1 MANRMAV
8 LLAVGTVTV
17 GCAQAHA
24 PDDVASGIYELT
36 IESATEACSPVRAI
50 GTMGSV
56 AVLVED
62 GAIDAP
68 VPDIEA
74 PLLVAPR
81 VRLTPGLYHSE
92 TNRRLPGCDGAWVHE
107 EWTVIDA
114 TATGFDLMHTQ
125 EWQGMSSC
133 VDPRVAMPS
142 APDADCMSE
151 RILRYGLSTEC
162 RAPCALQLTAGG
174 AVECSCS

>member
-1 MANRMAV
+1 MSNRMAV
-8 LLAVGTVTV
+8 LLAAGTMMV

-24 PDDVASGIYELT
+24 PEDVASGIYELT
-36 IESATEACSPVRAI
+36 IESATEACSPSRAI
-50 GTMGSV
+50 GTMGAV
-56 AVLVED
+56 AVLAVD
-62 GAIDAP
+62 GSIDAP

-92 TNRRLPGCDGAWVHE
+92 TNRRVSGCEGAWVHE

-114 TATGFDLMHTQ
+114 SAEGFDLMHTQ
-125 EWQGMSSC
+125 EWQGLAGC
-133 VDPRVAMPS
+133 GDARVATPS
-142 APDADCMSE
+142 TPDGDCMSE

-162 RAPCALQLTAGG
+162 RAPCTLQLTAAGG
-174 AVECSCS
+174 VECSCS

>member
-1 MANRMAV
+1 MANRIAV
-8 LLAVGTVTV
+8 MLSVGAMMV
-17 GCAQAHA
+17 GCAQTHS

-36 IESATEACSPVRAI
+36 IESATEACSPGRAI
-50 GTMGSV
+50 GTMGEV
-56 AVLVED
+56 AVLAED

-92 TNRRLPGCDGAWVHE
+92 TNRRVTGCEGAWVHE

-114 TATGFDLMHTQ
+114 SATGFDLMHTQ
-125 EWQGMSSC
+125 EWQGLAGC
-133 VDPRVAMPS
+133 AGARAVMPS

-162 RAPCALQLTAGG
+162 RAPCSLQLTASGT
-174 AVECSCS
+174 VECSCS